1 MTASGEARQLALE
14 LAPEPAYTAADFIAT
29 PGNQEARA
37 WLTRP
42 EAWPH
47 GRLALWGEAGEGKT
61 HLLRLWA
68 DASGAARLAG
78 PRLRAL
84 PSPPLPARI
93 ALDDADLC
101 PDETMLLHLLNLAAE
116 QGTLVLLAGRAP
128 PARWPVRLPDL
139 ASRLRATLAVRVG
152 PTDETSLAALLARLI
167 AARQLV
173 VPDPVQAWLLAR
185 LPRHPAAL
193 REVVARLD
201 RAALAA
207 RAPIGRALA
216 ARVLTEMQDADMPDC
231 ETPDGPTPGGQRPG
245 VEASGDVCAAPQLL

>member
-1 MTASGEARQLALE
+1 MTAPGEARQLALE
-14 LAPEPAYTAADFIAT
+14 LAPEPAYTAADFVAT

-68 DASGAARLAG
+68 DASAAAWFAG

-116 QGTLVLLAGRAP
+116 QQTLVLLAGRAP

-139 ASRLRATLAVRVG
+139 SSRLRATLAVRVG

-173 VPDPVQAWLLAR
+173 VAEPVQAWLLAR

-201 RAALAA
+201 RAALAT

-216 ARVLTEMQDADMPDC
+216 ARVLAEMQGADMQGWEP
-231 ETPDGPTPGGQRPG
+231 PGGG
-245 VEASGDVCAAPQLL
+245 ASGDVCAAPQLL